1 MRACLNQ
8 IENCPLKENRRKAVS
23 HHLYYYR
30 RDYPTPL
37 EQAFRNA
44 SFNMLERCACI
55 EQSDP
60 HLNPLPKPSLQE
72 MIVALTVEF
81 DHES

>member
-44 SFNMLERCACI
+44 PVLICWSAVSALKPPTRTAI
-55 EQSDP
+55 P
-60 HLNPLPKPSLQE
+60 YLNRHYKK
-72 MIVALTVEF
+72 
-81 DHES
+81 